1 MSNKILRNKQIIRN
15 NEVAETETNFS
26 READK
31 SSGIEDTP
39 TRLVSGG
46 QSYPRVSGPLVSVPP
61 DHKFS
66 PDRDRVD
73 PDWNCSNTFGMAL
86 GGQSTPRQTEGGVV
100 PSPASPSTSPRR
112 RPL

>member
-1 MSNKILRNKQIIRN
+1 MTNRILRNKQIIRN
-15 NEVAETETNFS
+15 NEVAEPETNYS

-31 SSGIEDTP
+31 TSGIEDTP

-46 QSYPRVSGPLVSVPP
+46 HSYPRVSGPLVSVPP
-61 DHKFS
+61 DHKFD
-66 PDRDRVD
+66 PDRDRAD

-100 PSPASPSTSPRR
+100 SSPASPSTSPRR
-112 RPL
+112 RL